1 MEERKMKKKYIAP
14 SISTVSV
21 YSEDEFMKAS
31 KPGAASGTIF
41 DGTEGGA
48 DMGEGG
54 DHGDAKGTG
63 RFWDDEY

>member
-1 MEERKMKKKYIAP
+1 MKKIYKAP

-31 KPGAASGTIF
+31 KPGAADGTIF
-41 DGTEGGA
+41 DGTHGDAG
-48 DMGEGG
+48 MGHDK

>member
-1 MEERKMKKKYIAP
+1 MKKIYKAP

-48 DMGEGG
+48 DMGQDK
-54 DHGDAKGTG
+54 DHGDAKING
-63 RFWDDEY
+63 RGFWDDED

>member
-1 MEERKMKKKYIAP
+1 MKKIYKAP

-21 YSEDEFMKAS
+21 YSEDEFLNTS
-31 KPGAASGTIF
+31 KQPGAASGTIF

-48 DMGEGG
+48 DMGEDGH
-54 DHGDAKGTG
+54 HGDAKGTG